1 LARHRKLCESITH
14 FVRITLTRTFNKQL
28 PASIM
33 AMTTTDMGGF
43 RSGFDRLFNVSA
55 LFLELA
61 LSELMRLLLA
71 QLDPL

>member
-1 LARHRKLCESITH
+1 
-14 FVRITLTRTFNKQL
+14 
-28 PASIM
+28 M

-61 LSELMRLLLA
+61 LSDLMRLLLA
-71 QLDPL
+71 QLDPLQAVCLSTAKA